1 MSDIEQSSHDLLA
14 ALRRGERV
22 VCLHYA
28 CENFFEVT
36 DRPVAVTCI
45 GWSEP
50 TISGGV
56 AQERAFSIANS
67 VPSEDVQERERD
79 LLTRFYDLV
88 RSIPDARFVH
98 WNMHR
103 SSYGFVAIEER
114 YRHLF
119 RADPPATFP
128 QDRLY
133 DLDSILGARF
143 GDDFVKHPKLRTLC
157 TMNGLWMPHFK
168 PGLEESKAI
177 ATGDYGL
184 IERSTAEKAHLI
196 ALLLLRFASGQRRTQ
211 NSVGAVP
218 FAKAHLD
225 AVEVV
230 LTLGH
235 RFLYVE
241 RELRHRRENRAT
253 LEVKDEYD
261 AQDLIRS
268 LLALF
273 FDDVR
278 PEDVAPAFAGASSRV
293 DFVLPDFELAV
304 ELKHTRTTLDDKK
317 LGEELLVDR
326 ERYATR
332 QGVRHLVCL
341 VFDHDG
347 RLRNPRGLENDLS
360 RATTDEAIAV
370 TVKILDR

>member
-1 MSDIEQSSHDLLA
+1 M
-14 ALRRGERV
+14 
-22 VCLHYA
+22 
-28 CENFFEVT
+28 N
-36 DRPVAVTCI
+36 
-45 GWSEP
+45 
-50 TISGGV
+50 
-56 AQERAFSIANS
+56 
-67 VPSEDVQERERD
+67 
-79 LLTRFYDLV
+79 
-88 RSIPDARFVH
+88 
-98 WNMHR
+98 R

-114 YRHLF
+114 YRYLF
-119 RADPPATFP
+119 QADPPASFP

-133 DLDSILGARF
+133 DLDSILGVRF

-157 TMNGLWMPHFK
+157 TMNGFYMPFFK
-168 PGLEESKAI
+168 PGIEESKAI
-177 ATGDYGL
+177 AAGDYGL

-196 ALLLLRFASGQRRTQ
+196 ALLLLRFASGQLRTQ

-218 FAKAHLD
+218 FADAYLD

-230 LTLGH
+230 LTLGQ

-241 RELRHRRENRAT
+241 RELRHRRENRPT
-253 LEVKDEYD
+253 LNVKDEYD

-304 ELKHTRTTLDDKK
+304 ELKYTRTMLDDKE

-360 RATTDEAIAV
+360 RETTNEAIAV